1 MLSRFLRNPKKVLVT
16 AIIYAIV
23 SMNICAAVAL
33 DQLDSGLTEI
43 TVEQIQARMP
53 EVEAYIY
60 NKGPVY
66 EDREIEAYLDGK
78 QLSYIGTDESG
89 SFGTSYT
96 VMLDISGSIR
106 PTYFEAAKKQISS
119 LANTLRPVDSMT
131 LITFG
136 DDVVLQANQCRDQ
149 NQIQMILD
157 QLDGKDQNTCLY
169 EAIHQGIDYMQAD
182 GTDNRQ
188 VMLIIS
194 DGFEDTGSAGITRQ
208 EVEDQ
213 VAKNNVPVYAL
224 CADYVEVE
232 KQEGF
237 GRFARLTGGNL
248 VSFGVH
254 NAESEWNNLI
264 SWLNSAARVRFQSD
278 SNKIDGKTHTL
289 LIKLKTSQGEENY
302 TREIQFSDWIP
313 DETPP
318 EIINFSYLSREN
330 ALKIQFSEQVTG
342 ADQVSG
348 YVIRKGPEELVP
360 SSVTQ
365 LDTTT
370 YLVRL
375 PNDMQAGEYTVT
387 FADILD
393 NSMEQNE
400 LESAPFQFKKAL
412 PLVKM
417 VAFAGAIV
425 FLTILVGAAIVWK
438 RRKKQPQ
445 TITYEVHHVQAE
457 SLKPIQSAGTG
468 VSGSVTIQ
476 LISGEKAGQ
485 KLDILIDKS
494 SIWGRSDLMCDVCFQ
509 DKRMS
514 RQHCVFTV
522 REDGIWLSDLD
533 SQNGTYLNGIRL
545 VKAQKLSQ
553 QDQIRIGDT
562 SFRIIKILWETR
574 NQEKRY
580 KRRRNCCSFYG

>member
-96 VMLDISGSIR
+96 VMLDISGSIH

-264 SWLNSAARVRFQSD
+264 S
-278 SNKIDGKTHTL
+278 
-289 LIKLKTSQGEENY
+289 
-302 TREIQFSDWIP
+302 
-313 DETPP
+313 
-318 EIINFSYLSREN
+318 
-330 ALKIQFSEQVTG
+330 
-342 ADQVSG
+342 
-348 YVIRKGPEELVP
+348 
-360 SSVTQ
+360 
-365 LDTTT
+365 
-370 YLVRL
+370 
-375 PNDMQAGEYTVT
+375 
-387 FADILD
+387 
-393 NSMEQNE
+393 
-400 LESAPFQFKKAL
+400 
-412 PLVKM
+412 
-417 VAFAGAIV
+417 
-425 FLTILVGAAIVWK
+425 
-438 RRKKQPQ
+438 
-445 TITYEVHHVQAE
+445 
-457 SLKPIQSAGTG
+457 
-468 VSGSVTIQ
+468 
-476 LISGEKAGQ
+476 
-485 KLDILIDKS
+485 
-494 SIWGRSDLMCDVCFQ
+494 
-509 DKRMS
+509 
-514 RQHCVFTV
+514 
-522 REDGIWLSDLD
+522 
-533 SQNGTYLNGIRL
+533 
-545 VKAQKLSQ
+545 
-553 QDQIRIGDT
+553 
-562 SFRIIKILWETR
+562 
-574 NQEKRY
+574 
-580 KRRRNCCSFYG
+580 

>member
-1 MLSRFLRNPKKVLVT
+1 MLSRFLRNTKKLLVT

-23 SMNICAAVAL
+23 SINICAAMAL
-33 DQLDSGLTEI
+33 EQLDNGLTGI

-60 NKGPVY
+60 SKEHVY
-66 EDREIEAYLDGK
+66 EDHEIEAYLDGK

-119 LANTLRPVDSMT
+119 LAYTLRPVDSMT

-136 DDVVLQANQCRDQ
+136 DDVVLQTNQCRDQ
-149 NQIQMILD
+149 NRIQMILD
-157 QLDGKDQNTCLY
+157 QLDGRDQNTCLY

-224 CADYVEVE
+224 CVDYVEVE
-232 KQEGF
+232 KQEEF

-248 VSFGVH
+248 ISFGVH

-313 DETPP
+313 DKTLP
-318 EIINFSYLSREN
+318 EIINFSYLSHEN

-348 YVIRKGPEELVP
+348 YIIRRGSEELVP

-370 YLVRL
+370 YLVQL
-375 PNDMQAGEYTVT
+375 PNDMQPGKYTVT
-387 FADILD
+387 FTGIRDD
-393 NSMEQNE
+393 SMEQNA
-400 LESAPFQFKKAL
+400 LEFDPFQFKRGWTLSKLL
-412 PLVKM
+412 P
-417 VAFAGAIV
+417 FAGAS
-425 FLTILVGAAIVWK
+425 ILLALLAAVAIVWK
-438 RRKKQPQ
+438 RREKQPH

-457 SLKPIQSAGTG
+457 SLKSIQSAGTG

-476 LISGEKAGQ
+476 LTSGEKAGQ
-485 KLDILIDKS
+485 KLDIMIDKS

-545 VKAQKLSQ
+545 VGAQRLSQ

-562 SFRIIKILWETR
+562 SFRIIKTSWTTK
-574 NQEKRY
+574 NQQAKV
-580 KRRRNCCSFYG
+580 